1 MPWAV
6 TFLPRTSS
14 AENAPF
20 CAGPL
25 TLRAADNRGNAF
37 TLSFEVL
44 A

>member
-6 TFLPRTSS
+6 TFLPRVST
-14 AENAPF
+14 APAAPF
-20 CAGPL
+20 APGAH

-37 TLSFEVL
+37 SLSFEVL